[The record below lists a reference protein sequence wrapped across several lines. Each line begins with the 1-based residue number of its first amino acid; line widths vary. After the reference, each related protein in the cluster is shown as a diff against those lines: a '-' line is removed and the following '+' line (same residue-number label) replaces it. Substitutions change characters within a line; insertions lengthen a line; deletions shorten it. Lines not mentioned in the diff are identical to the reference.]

1 MGVEHLKHAR
11 STKNDEFYTQYC
23 DVERERY
30 IIDKMILLVRLCGVR
45 VITIKH
51 QTL

>member
-23 DVERERY
+23 DIERER
-30 IIDKMILLVRLCGVR
+30 DAV
-45 VITIKH
+45 
-51 QTL
+51 